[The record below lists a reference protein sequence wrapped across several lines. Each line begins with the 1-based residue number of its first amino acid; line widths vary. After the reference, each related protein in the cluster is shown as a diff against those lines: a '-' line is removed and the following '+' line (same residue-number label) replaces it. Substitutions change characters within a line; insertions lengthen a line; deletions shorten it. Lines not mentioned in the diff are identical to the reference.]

1 MKTIYLFIVLISLNL
16 TAALPKIECFLFD
29 YNDVVGYEDFTPLYE
44 NIQASIVNNP
54 EKAQKILNRWSWY
67 SANFSSEAGFW
78 PSQMLKYRYRLPSK
92 AFYRNLER
100 ARIECCKQDNEMR
113 DLIQQLKDRGYRV
126 GVVAN
131 LSGIQSAFMRRHG
144 LFQGFDPVILSS
156 EVNGSKPHQ
165 NIFRTFVRST
175 AFPAR
180 NCIYID
186 PYEEN
191 TGSAKRVGMQTHL
204 YKTLDDFKIFLT
216 KRGVL

>member
-1 MKTIYLFIVLISLNL
+1 M
-16 TAALPKIECFLFD
+16 AAQYRIECFLFD

-44 NIQASIVNNP
+44 FIQEEIVNNP

-92 AFYRNLER
+92 AFYRHLER
-100 ARIECCKQDNEMR
+100 ARIECCRQDHEIR
-113 DLIQQLKDRGYRV
+113 EVIQQLKDRGYRV
-126 GVVAN
+126 GIVAN

-156 EVNGSKPHQ
+156 EVNGRKPHQ
-165 NIFRTFVRST
+165 TIFRSFVRST

-180 NCIYID
+180 SCIYID

-204 YKTLDDFKIFLT
+204 FVSTEEFKKYLV
-216 KRGVL
+216 KRKIL